1 MEINMSDV
9 MLHIDE
15 ELNSKQQTLLE
26 SQMRDQQGVVALGY
40 HETQPHLMIVEYN
53 QDVTSAKQL
62 LHTVNDF
69 GLHAEIISF
78 L

>member
-15 ELNSKQQTLLE
+15 ELNSKQQSILE
-26 SQMRDQQGVVALGY
+26 SQMRNQHGVVALGY
-40 HETQPHLMIVEYN
+40 HETQPHLMIIEYN
-53 QDVTSAKQL
+53 QDVTSPKQL
-62 LHTVNDF
+62 LHSVNDC
-69 GLHAEIISF
+69 GLHAEIVGF